1 MIFELS
7 QPNWRPATFKNS
19 YIGNT
24 NKFGTKRTVSLSRT
38 TYNHIWGILM
48 KLWWLK
54 TPKTT
59 ILVTYRV
66 HFLAYF
72 WSSNSTARSQRL
84 DFGTKRQI
92 SMSRIRI
99 NYFRVN
105 RTTISD
111 HKNQKTSF
119 FGHFWPPRTARH
131 ILTTKFPTI
140 IRKYRSKSF
149 FSYSSMSL
157 PTF

>member
-19 YIGNT
+19 QIGNPRCQRH
-24 NKFGTKRTVSLSRT
+24 KCGTKRTVSLSRT
-38 TYNHIWGILM
+38 TYNHIQSILM

-59 ILVTYRV
+59 IRVTFRV

-105 RTTISD
+105 WTTISD
-111 HKNQKTSF
+111 QKNQKNSF
-119 FGHFWPPRTARH
+119 LVIFGLRETHFNHP
-131 ILTTKFPTI
+131 ISNK
-140 IRKYRSKSF
+140 
-149 FSYSSMSL
+149 
-157 PTF
+157 